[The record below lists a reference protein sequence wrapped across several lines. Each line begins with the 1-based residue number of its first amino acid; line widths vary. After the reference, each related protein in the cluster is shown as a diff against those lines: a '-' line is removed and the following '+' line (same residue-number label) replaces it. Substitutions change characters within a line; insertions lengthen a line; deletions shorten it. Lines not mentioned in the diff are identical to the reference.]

1 MICKIIKTVVTCVKV
16 NGIEMSLW
24 FNGTLIYIRKIKQ
37 LQYKYCFWNCNPLQN
52 QTRKTKTC
60 NRYRDSDIYLSKSGN
75 PFTCGYPHMK
85 IWLINFQKII
95 TYSSGKMR
103 IEALSQSTRLGI
115 GLRNSSQRFLTIYIC
130 TPILY
135 MYVSY

>member
-1 MICKIIKTVVTCVKV
+1 MIIQKYQNRIVTCVKV
-16 NGIEMSLW
+16 NGVEISLW

-37 LQYKYCFWNCNPLQN
+37 LLYKYCFWNRNPLQN

-60 NRYRDSDIYLSKSGN
+60 NRYRDSDIYLSKGGN

-95 TYSSGKMR
+95 TYSTGKMR
-103 IEALSQSTRLGI
+103 IEALSQST
-115 GLRNSSQRFLTIYIC
+115 GLELD
-130 TPILY
+130 
-135 MYVSY
+135 